1 MTAYQSA
8 ILGYIRENGSITKKQ
23 AVALIGHAYFHNAA
37 FHVGNV
43 LTRMVR
49 ANMIQRKSQGVY
61 VPTKAEVQNVIQ
73 TTIF

>member
-1 MTAYQSA
+1 MTAYQAA

-49 ANMIQRKSQGVY
+49 ANMIQRKIQGVY
-61 VPTKAEVQNVIQ
+61 IAFEAKNVVQP
-73 TTIF
+73 TIF